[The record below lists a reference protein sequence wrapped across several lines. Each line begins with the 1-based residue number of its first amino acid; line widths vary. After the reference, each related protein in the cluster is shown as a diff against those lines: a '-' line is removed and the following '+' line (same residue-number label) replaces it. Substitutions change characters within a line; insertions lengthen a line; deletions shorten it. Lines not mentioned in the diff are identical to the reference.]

1 MKNKTTKTKS
11 TSVAVVGL
19 GYVGLPLA
27 AAFATSIRVVGFD
40 INERRVKELQRGWD
54 ATGEVES
61 EKLKNLNLTFTTD
74 PKTLRS
80 VEFIIVCVPTPID
93 EGKIPDLRPVRGAS
107 EIVGAQLQRGQTV
120 IYESTVYPGVTE
132 EVALPILEAKSG
144 LKLGQFKIGYSP
156 ERINPG
162 DKQHTIDRVIKV
174 VSGCDAETLDR
185 VAALYSLVAK
195 AGVHRAPNIKTAEA
209 AKVIENI
216 QRDLNIALMNELSQ
230 IFARLGIRTDEV
242 LAAAGTKWNF
252 HKYYPGLV
260 GGHCIGV
267 DPYYL
272 THRALELGYHPQVI
286 LAGRGVNDTMPRVVG
301 EMIVRELN
309 NAGKI
314 IKGSKVLVMG
324 LTFKEDVPDTRNS
337 KVADTIRYLREFG
350 VEVIGHDPILK
361 ETEVDLEHCVVSNV
375 PFQKI
380 GNVDAILIANKHEP
394 FKTLTLADL
403 KKKMPKHPI
412 LVDIKNLFPRAEA
425 IKAGF
430 AYQSL

>member
-1 MKNKTTKTKS
+1 MKTTQTKS

-27 AAFATSIRVVGFD
+27 AEFAKSVPVVGFD
-40 INERRVKELQRGWD
+40 INERRVKELQRAHD
-54 ATGEVES
+54 ATGEIEKD
-61 EKLKNLNLTFTTD
+61 KLKNPNLTFTTD
-74 PKTLRS
+74 PKKLRG

-107 EIVGAQLQRGQTV
+107 EMVGAQLQRGQTV

-252 HKYYPGLV
+252 HKYFPGLV

-301 EMIVRELN
+301 EMVVRELN
-309 NAGKI
+309 NAGKV

-350 VEVIGHDPILK
+350 VEVIGHDPILT

-375 PFQKI
+375 PLQKI
-380 GNVDAILIANKHEP
+380 GAVDAILIANKHEP
-394 FKTLTLADL
+394 FKKLTLADL

-412 LVDIKNLFPRAEA
+412 LVDIKNLFPRADA
-425 IKAGF
+425 LKAGF

>member
-1 MKNKTTKTKS
+1 MKNHKPKAS
-11 TSVAVVGL
+11 SVAVVGL

-27 AAFATSIRVVGFD
+27 VAFSKHLPVVGFD
-40 INERRVKELQRGWD
+40 IKENRIRELRRGRD
-54 ATGEVES
+54 STGEIES
-61 EKLKNLNLTFTTD
+61 ADLKSPNLAFTTE
-74 PKTLRS
+74 PKKLRGC
-80 VEFIIVCVPTPID
+80 EFVIVCVPTPID
-93 EGKIPDLRPVRGAS
+93 EAKIPDLAPLRSAS

-195 AGVHRAPNIKTAEA
+195 AGIHRAPNIKTAEA

-230 IFARLGIRTDEV
+230 IFARLGIHTDEV
-242 LAAAGTKWNF
+242 LAAAATKWNF
-252 HKYYPGLV
+252 HKYHPGLV

-272 THRALELGYHPQVI
+272 THRAMELGYHPRVI
-286 LAGRGVNDTMPRVVG
+286 LSGRGVNDDMPRYVG
-301 EMIVRELN
+301 ELVIRELTR
-309 NAGKI
+309 AGKV

-350 VEVIGHDPILK
+350 VEVIGHDPILAQ
-361 ETEVDLEHCVVSNV
+361 TEVDLEHCVVRNV
-375 PFQKI
+375 PFKKVST
-380 GNVDAILIANKHEP
+380 VDAILITNKHEP
-394 FKTLTLADL
+394 FKQLALADL

-425 IKAGF
+425 LKAGF
-430 AYQSL
+430 AFQSL

>member
-1 MKNKTTKTKS
+1 MKKKPTHP

-27 AAFATSIRVVGFD
+27 AEFAKSVRVVGFD
-40 INERRVKELQRGWD
+40 INERRVKELQRAHD

-61 EKLKNLNLTFTTD
+61 DRLKTSNISFTTD
-74 PKTLRS
+74 PKKLRG
-80 VEFIIVCVPTPID
+80 VEYIIICVPTPID
-93 EGKIPDLRPVRGAS
+93 DGKIPDLRAVRGAS

-144 LKLGQFKIGYSP
+144 LRLGQFKIGYSP

-162 DKQHTIDRVIKV
+162 DKQHTIDRVVKV
-174 VSGCDAETLDR
+174 VSGCDAQTLDR

-195 AGVHRAPNIKTAEA
+195 AGIHRAPNIKTAEA

-230 IFARLGIRTDEV
+230 IFARLGIHTDEV
-242 LAAAGTKWNF
+242 LAAAATKWNF
-252 HKYYPGLV
+252 HKYHPGLV

-286 LAGRGVNDTMPRVVG
+286 LAGRGVNDAMPRVVG
-301 EMIVRELN
+301 EIIVRELN
-309 NAGKI
+309 NAGKL

-350 VEVIGHDPILK
+350 VEVIGHDPILA
-361 ETEVDLEHCVVSNV
+361 ETEVELEHCRVNNV
-375 PFQKI
+375 PFAKV
-380 GNVDAILIANKHEP
+380 GAVDAILIANKHEP
-394 FKTLTLADL
+394 FKKLTLADL
-403 KKKMPKHPI
+403 KKKMPKRPI
-412 LVDIKNLFPRAEA
+412 LVDIKNLFPRADA
-425 IKAGF
+425 LKAGF